1 MTEKEKFKQ
10 EILTAILPEILEYVD
25 NAARAFEA
33 KNEPSWFDKIEETVQ
48 MAKDSMSVDKFY
60 KGVSTHSTLHSMITE
75 AVVKA
80 EINKA
85 KEATAPTPPQSAQ
98 MGWTGLEPPHPMNIA
113 EFNRVREV
121 ESDEPPIKGKN
132 AKFTHIDWSNT
143 TLEDVPVDWMPKKG
157 ETAWAIVDGEAV
169 ILHHNK
175 PIWADGY
182 KVSRSLP
189 TERLAKMYLESL
201 QGKPAERWKP
211 EVGDFYWIVSVIGE
225 ASKYRF
231 HNDGA
236 DNGMVAFGNC
246 FQTKQQAESA
256 RDKVKELLLNIQQ

>member
-113 EFNRVREV
+113 EFNRVKRWSPKFGEWYWSFRGTGEPMNYKCIDSRE
-121 ESDEPPIKGKN
+121 DDFRIK
-132 AKFTHIDWSNT
+132 W
-143 TLEDVPVDWMPKKG
+143 
-157 ETAWAIVDGEAV
+157 
-169 ILHHNK
+169 
-175 PIWADGY
+175 
-182 KVSRSLP
+182 
-189 TERLAKMYLESL
+189 
-201 QGKPAERWKP
+201 
-211 EVGDFYWIVSVIGE
+211 
-225 ASKYRF
+225 
-231 HNDGA
+231 
-236 DNGMVAFGNC
+236 GNC
-246 FQTKQQAESA
+246 FATKQQAESA
-256 RDKVKELLLNIQQ
+256 RDKVKELLLNIQH